1 MAGSNSSPCAGLQSS
16 RPSLRVIT
24 NFSTPPTAVLAP
36 LSPSTPPL
44 TAILGTKPNA
54 TGRVFSRD
62 QVSDI
67 WNSHVES
74 LISLINDG
82 PSEARWV
89 GGSPVVTHFGQEM
102 FRNTTHSALRSA
114 MGPEAS
120 MVSFS
125 HDGSLDMDALDE
137 YAYVFGGGED
147 GEDFLDFSMEM
158 DVTPERTSGYTFG
171 MGQDSPI
178 TSTFAENYQFGL
190 STPSE
195 PSTSPMQMDVTPELT
210 STQSEPSTS
219 PMQMDVTPE
228 LTSGYVFGM
237 GQDSPSNSPSPTP
250 ELPSGYVFGMGQ
262 DSPTPELT
270 SGYVFGMGQDSSRS
284 ELTPELTSGYV
295 FGMGQDSHSPT
306 PDLTS
311 GYVFGM
317 GQDSPVPSTSPMP
330 EHIECAMNVDN
341 PTPSHNSAPDSTIQ
355 AYVFGQNGM
364 GLDFATLSDQMAEQ
378 SRSFIVNMATDG
390 ATGPPPP
397 RPNQG
402 SSTQPQPTAITR
414 PSVLSLASTGNQT
427 QVSSSSM
434 PPPPAP
440 LPTGTWIQ
448 PHRLPANAPPADPNA
463 TYRSQR
469 ALANSG
475 VSIVT
480 NYPLSS
486 SPRMTATEIHANL
499 NQRWGKN
506 LPHDPFT
513 LMESGDAVGVHSKDK
528 EVITSHANFMPFSY
542 DSTFQPRTAAAR
554 AQGDD
559 DNVSPRTKLNN
570 NRTNT
575 QSERISL

>member
-1 MAGSNSSPCAGLQSS
+1 MAGSNSSPCAGLKSS

-44 TAILGTKPNA
+44 RAILGTKPNA

-195 PSTSPMQMDVTPELT
+195 PSTSPMQMDVTPEPT
-210 STQSEPSTS
+210 SGYTFGMGQDS
-219 PMQMDVTPE
+219 PTPQ

-237 GQDSPSNSPSPTP
+237 GQDSPSDSPSPTP
-250 ELPSGYVFGMGQ
+250 ELTSGYTFGMGQ
-262 DSPTPELT
+262 DSPTPEFT
-270 SGYVFGMGQDSSRS
+270 SGY
-284 ELTPELTSGYV
+284 T
-295 FGMGQDSHSPT
+295 
-306 PDLTS
+306 
-311 GYVFGM
+311 FGM
-317 GQDSPVPSTSPMP
+317 GQDSPMPSTSPMP
-330 EHIECAMNVDN
+330 EHIECAMDVDT
-341 PTPSHNSAPDSTIQ
+341 PTPFYNSAPDSTIQ
-355 AYVFGQNGM
+355 AYVFGQNGI

-378 SRSFIVNMATDG
+378 IRSFIVNMATDG
-390 ATGPPPP
+390 AMGPPPP
-397 RPNQG
+397 RQNQG

-434 PPPPAP
+434 PPPPTP

-448 PHRLPANAPPADPNA
+448 PHGLPANAPPADPNA

-469 ALANSG
+469 ALTNSG
-475 VSIVT
+475 VSVVT
-480 NYPLSS
+480 NYPLSK
-486 SPRMTATEIHANL
+486 SPRMTATEVHANL
-499 NQRWGKN
+499 NKRWGKN

-513 LMESGDAVGVHSKDK
+513 LMESGDAVGVHSKDQQ
-528 EVITSHANFMPFSY
+528 VITSHANFMPFSY

-559 DNVSPRTKLNN
+559 DNVSPRTKSNN

-575 QSERISL
+575 QN

>member
-1 MAGSNSSPCAGLQSS
+1 
-16 RPSLRVIT
+16 
-24 NFSTPPTAVLAP
+24 
-36 LSPSTPPL
+36 
-44 TAILGTKPNA
+44 
-54 TGRVFSRD
+54 
-62 QVSDI
+62 
-67 WNSHVES
+67 
-74 LISLINDG
+74 
-82 PSEARWV
+82 
-89 GGSPVVTHFGQEM
+89 
-102 FRNTTHSALRSA
+102 

-158 DVTPERTSGYTFG
+158 DVTPERTSGYTFC

-210 STQSEPSTS
+210 P
-219 PMQMDVTPE
+219 
-228 LTSGYVFGM
+228 GY
-237 GQDSPSNSPSPTP
+237 T
-250 ELPSGYVFGMGQ
+250 FGMGQ
-262 DSPTPELT
+262 DSPTPEFT
-270 SGYVFGMGQDSSRS
+270 SGY
-284 ELTPELTSGYV
+284 T
-295 FGMGQDSHSPT
+295 
-306 PDLTS
+306 
-311 GYVFGM
+311 FGM
-317 GQDSPVPSTSPMP
+317 GQDSPMPSTSPMP
-330 EHIECAMNVDN
+330 EHIECAMDVDT
-341 PTPSHNSAPDSTIQ
+341 PTPFYNSAPDSTIQ

-390 ATGPPPP
+390 AMGPPPP
-397 RPNQG
+397 RQNQG

-434 PPPPAP
+434 PPPPTP

-448 PHRLPANAPPADPNA
+448 PHGLPANAPPADPNA

-469 ALANSG
+469 ALANTG
-475 VSIVT
+475 VSVVT
-480 NYPLSS
+480 NYPLST

-513 LMESGDAVGVHSKDK
+513 LMESGDAVGVHLKDK
-528 EVITSHANFMPFSY
+528 EVIKSHAKFMPFSY

-559 DNVSPRTKLNN
+559 DNVSPRTKSNN

-575 QSERISL
+575 QTER